1 MPAAEWLAR
10 GCDVAI
16 EHGDPHDLIP
26 QMLDMRRVALML
38 MKAPNDEAQERFEA
52 YDKDVHQRRLAA
64 QERSRA
70 AAAAMSERPP
80 SPGGAVSAVL
90 AWFPAGE
97 YERALELWPNG
108 LERFAGCDHRE
119 YCRAIEADLRVLSA
133 AMAHARP
140 AAVTIEALT
149 AFCEA
154 EHLEPSSPDARARYA
169 ASLGMTGDAIEW
181 PPGRNSP
188 CWCGSGVK
196 YKKCCGGCRSTR
208 TTAAGWPHR

>member
-1 MPAAEWLAR
+1 
-10 GCDVAI
+10 
-16 EHGDPHDLIP
+16 
-26 QMLDMRRVALML
+26 
-38 MKAPNDEAQERFEA
+38 
-52 YDKDVHQRRLAA
+52 
-64 QERSRA
+64 
-70 AAAAMSERPP
+70 
-80 SPGGAVSAVL
+80 
-90 AWFPAGE
+90 
-97 YERALELWPNG
+97 
-108 LERFAGCDHRE
+108 E

-208 TTAAGWPHR
+208 ATGAGLPADDALDGLGDTLGHPLVAPHPGRVADLRLAMAAALAVEGSPAAALEIAERTFDQLRAAGIQPPTDSVALALGYLVDLERA